1 MALANVSKL
10 VKQDEFGRLMAPYA
24 TNWQESKGRKYEETK
39 ASDRSPFQRDRDRII
54 HSDAFRRLQYKTQVF
69 TNTEEGDF
77 RTRLTHSLEV
87 AQLSRS
93 ICRALGLDEDL
104 GEVVALAHDLG
115 HPPFG
120 HAGEEALHECMKD
133 YGGFYHNLQT
143 IKLVREIECR
153 YGGFDGLN
161 LSWESLEGIAK
172 HNGPMEEWEADDPLV
187 QDLDPAKW
195 CGLEGQVAAAC
206 DDLAYNHHD
215 IDDGLRTKTF
225 HFEEIYQLPQFAR
238 CWEET
243 EGVYPNIE
251 WHRKVKETIRRM
263 INRQVKDLL
272 HNSTMLINKYNPQ
285 TVQDVRDL
293 DRPLIDYSDQVKEEN
308 RKLKAFLMQKMYK
321 HYKKNRMDFRAHK
334 VVKELFHAFMHHK
347 RLLPDDVRNKILEK
361 DGDTPH
367 KARIVCDYI
376 ACLTDRSALTEHEK
390 LYGVSNHF

>member
-215 IDDGLRTKTF
+215 IDDGLRAGLFTLEDLKKITSF
-225 HFEEIYQLPQFAR
+225 NNAIKKNKISLNNYGINRFLINYLVTDLI
-238 CWEET
+238 EET
-243 EGVYPNIE
+243 NKRIKKNKIKTIKDVY
-251 WHRKVKETIRRM
+251 
-263 INRQVKDLL
+263 
-272 HNSTMLINKYNPQ
+272 KYGKNLVSFSKK
-285 TVQDVRDL
+285 T
-293 DRPLIDYSDQVKEEN
+293 EF
-308 RKLKAFLMQKMYK
+308 FLMEIRNFLKGNMYNHKFITIWNIKSEDIVEQLFNYYLKNYDKIKEK
-321 HYKKNRMDFRAHK
+321 HESQSKERNICDF
-334 VVKELFHAFMHHK
+334 
-347 RLLPDDVRNKILEK
+347 
-361 DGDTPH
+361 
-367 KARIVCDYI
+367 I
-376 ACLTDRSALTEHEK
+376 AGMTDKYALTIYNDLIK
-390 LYGVSNHF
+390 